1 MGVWLETFVLVIL
14 GAVVFSGGAGC
25 DGGGGGLCMWM
36 MLVGSGVEQKLSS
49 CCGAGVYSCCIVSG
63 W

>member
-1 MGVWLETFVLVIL
+1 MLVII
-14 GAVVFSGGAGC
+14 GIVVFSGGAGC
-25 DGGGGGLCMWM
+25 DGGGGLCMWM